1 MKIEKEITLD
11 QCQKLIL
18 NPNLDQLGYYPGS
31 LLDNYLLYD
40 WNACEHIII
49 QEKYLNCW
57 SSTLIATKTN
67 DKKLVDD
74 FFKTQDEV
82 LNEITRNKKEGLK
95 C

>member
-1 MKIEKEITLD
+1 MKIEREITLE

-18 NPNLDQLGYYPGS
+18 NPNLEEVGYYPGC

-40 WNACEHIII
+40 WNACEYIII
-49 QEKYLNCW
+49 QEKYLNEW
-57 SSTLIATKTN
+57 SSTFIATKTN

-82 LNEITRNKKEGLK
+82 LDEIDAE
-95 C
+95 